1 MIEEIRQK
9 IAQGQF
15 EFSRH
20 AVDQSLMKV
29 DNWQEPL
36 VEQKVSY
43 VLELEGKFIIIEN
56 VPARVN
62 VETGEQYFSPEVVEQ
77 LQQTVWEEKKPHRV
91 IETPVFEFAS

>member
-1 MIEEIRQK
+1 
-9 IAQGQF
+9 
-15 EFSRH
+15 
-20 AVDQSLMKV
+20 MKH
-29 DNWQEPL
+29 NWQEPL